1 MLSQGDMYVVTRWSN
16 LPCTSPS
23 NNSELARF
31 FSYQLN
37 NSLTMF
43 NRSLLIFDK
52 LYFVLRHIFTTW
64 WSTDWCQIVGCFVSE
79 HMCNLVG
86 ISISVPRAIIGS
98 QHWPSLAANCTR
110 LIMPSRTSFFR
121 CVRVFLTQIPL
132 CPSDNDLFPFRF
144 KRKQFQ

>member
-98 QHWPSLAANCTR
+98 QHWPPIALDWSCL
-110 LIMPSRTSFFR
+110 LVLVFFR
-121 CVRVFLTQIPL
+121 CVWVFLTQIPL
-132 CPSDNDLFPFRF
+132 CPSDHNLFPFRF